1 MSIRYAT
8 RLVTRTAWWHLTA
21 PRGWVF
27 LAINHGAGTARVAE
41 SRWWIRAR
49 LAKTLARIELHGRT
63 GTWTLVGPFRRQ
75 DRARMFARYGLEFN
89 DHATGSD
96 KESAC
101 D

>member
-8 RLVTRTAWWHLTA
+8 RIVTRTAWWHLTA

-41 SRWWIRAR
+41 SRWWIRTR
-49 LAKTLARIELHGRT
+49 LAKTLARIEMRGRHGA
-63 GTWTLVGPFRRQ
+63 WTLVGPFRREHR
-75 DRARMFARYGLEFN
+75 DRMLDRYGVQIRS
-89 DHATGSD
+89 ATPSLD
-96 KESAC
+96 KESTR